1 MNKVYLIIS
10 IILTCAVLGVGQTE
24 KGKKAPPADSGDRVS
39 LMSGTNLDA
48 QLQKT
53 VDVNNAKV
61 GDEVVLK
68 VTKSIKQNGEVVIP
82 KGTELIARVTEV
94 QRRTKENSTS
104 KLGMVFDRV
113 QGRDISAPFSAS
125 IVSITNVA
133 AQTAV
138 GDSLIADTSGSS
150 QTSGGVSRGSS
161 GGGLLGGVGSTVG
174 GLVNTTTQTVGT
186 VTNTAAQTAG
196 TATGTVGRTLSGI
209 QISSSASGSASSSST
224 LSSTNKNVRV
234 EKGATFNLRVDGQ
247 VARRE

>member
-1 MNKVYLIIS
+1 MNKVYLIVS
-10 IILTCAVLGVGQTE
+10 IILTCTLLGVGQTA
-24 KGKKAPPADSGDRVS
+24 KGKKAPLADSGDRVS

-53 VDVNNAKV
+53 IDVNNAKV
-61 GDEVVLK
+61 GDEVILK

-82 KGTELIARVTEV
+82 KGTELVGRVTEV
-94 QRRTKENSTS
+94 QRRTKQNSTS
-104 KLGMVFDRV
+104 KLGMLFDRI
-113 QGRDISAPFSAS
+113 QGRDLSAPFSAS

-138 GDSLIADTSGSS
+138 GDSLMADTSGSS

-196 TATGTVGRTLSGI
+196 TATGTVGRTLNGI
-209 QISSSASGSASSSST
+209 QISSSATGSASSSST

-247 VARRE
+247 VARQE